1 MNTSLKIKGLPLEER
16 PRERLEAYG
25 ELTLSNTELL
35 AVILGSGTKGKSVLA
50 LSQELLSLFGSLTAL
65 AEAGLNDLCKVKGLG
80 KAKAIQL
87 KAALGLGQR
96 LARENGSPKY
106 KITTPEHAYFWIR
119 DRIAHQK
126 REIFGAILLDV
137 RGNAVRWEEISIGTL
152 TQTLVHPREVFSP
165 AIQHR
170 AAGLILA
177 HNHPSGDPTPSP
189 QDIILTRSLIQASH
203 VLGIPI
209 NDHIIVSSSGFVSLK
224 EEGIIKVY

>member
-1 MNTSLKIKGLPLEER
+1 MQIKRLPVEER

-25 ELTLSNTELL
+25 ELALSNIELI
-35 AVILGSGTKGKSVLA
+35 AVILGSGTKGKSVLS
-50 LSQELLSLFGSLTAL
+50 LSQELLGKFGSLTAL
-65 AEAGLNDLCKVKGLG
+65 AEAGLNDFCTIKGLG

-96 LARENGSPKY
+96 LAREEALPKY
-106 KITTPEHAYFWIR
+106 SISTPEQAYFWIR
-119 DRIAHQK
+119 DRIAYQK
-126 REIFGAILLDV
+126 KEIFGVILQDV
-137 RGNAVRWEEISIGTL
+137 RGNALKWEEISVGTL

-170 AAGLILA
+170 AASLILA
-177 HNHPSGDPTPSP
+177 HNHPSGDPAPSS
-189 QDIILTRSLIQASH
+189 QDIILTRTLVQASL

-224 EEGIIKVY
+224 QEGIIKVY

>member
-1 MNTSLKIKGLPLEER
+1 MRIKQLPLEER

-25 ELTLSNTELL
+25 ELTLSNTELI
-35 AVILGSGTKGKSVLA
+35 AVILGSGTKGQSVLA
-50 LSQELLSLFGSLTAL
+50 LAQELLGTFGSLTAL
-65 AEAGLNDLCKVKGLG
+65 TEAGLNDLCTIRGLG

-96 LARENGSPKY
+96 LAREGVSPKY
-106 KITTPEHAYFWIR
+106 PLSTPEQAYFWIR

-126 REIFGAILLDV
+126 KEIFGAILQDV
-137 RGNAVRWEEISIGTL
+137 RGNALRWEEISVGTL

-165 AIQHR
+165 AIRHS

-177 HNHPSGDPTPSP
+177 HNHPSGDPSPSQ
-189 QDIILTRSLIQASH
+189 QDIILTRTLVQASK

-209 NDHIIVSSSGFVSLK
+209 NDHIIVSNSGFVSLK
-224 EEGIIKVY
+224 QEGIIKVY